1 MITKNFKNLLA
12 MIAESS
18 GSVKGCV
25 PAIDTTG
32 RPVFLNGAF
41 DSGSFPG
48 TRTAGITLTAN
59 AAGISV
65 GSGTSTPLDTDY
77 QLESHISSD
86 ISLTLT
92 NTVLGCDEYGSPYVQ
107 YNLTVTNTGS
117 SEITISEVGY
127 KQILPC
133 VYKATLTTNIKT
145 LFFLLDRTVLSTPLT
160 LAAGDAGVIQ
170 YKITTYPQAHQTKEG
185 VELVSFTHGT
195 DEQIAAMID
204 AAQQG
209 KIDLQ
214 SDAGWAVGDM
224 RTISVGAWTGGGSTS
239 HVAQDINIIITS
251 FDDYNN
257 CGSVLQFDFF
267 ECFAGTQRMHSS
279 ATTVGGYGGSEMH
292 ETTLPALVEALP
304 SWLKSRLKTFSVL
317 VSEGNDSSTIE
328 TVGNNKL
335 ALRSEK
341 EITDTNTY
349 SKAGEGSQIPFY
361 KGWKAKGLGI
371 ASTTSY
377 TSYFTRSP
385 NNATTYAVVTNSS
398 TPNYSNANS
407 KNGLAPFGCL

>member
-1 MITKNFKNLLA
+1 
-12 MIAESS
+12 
-18 GSVKGCV
+18 
-25 PAIDTTG
+25 
-32 RPVFLNGAF
+32 
-41 DSGSFPG
+41 
-48 TRTAGITLTAN
+48 
-59 AAGISV
+59 
-65 GSGTSTPLDTDY
+65 
-77 QLESHISSD
+77 
-86 ISLTLT
+86 
-92 NTVLGCDEYGSPYVQ
+92 
-107 YNLTVTNTGS
+107 
-117 SEITISEVGY
+117 
-127 KQILPC
+127 
-133 VYKATLTTNIKT
+133 
-145 LFFLLDRTVLSTPLT
+145 
-160 LAAGDAGVIQ
+160 
-170 YKITTYPQAHQTKEG
+170 
-185 VELVSFTHGT
+185 
-195 DEQIAAMID
+195 
-204 AAQQG
+204 
-209 KIDLQ
+209 
-214 SDAGWAVGDM
+214 
-224 RTISVGAWTGGGSTS
+224 
-239 HVAQDINIIITS
+239 
-251 FDDYNN
+251 
-257 CGSVLQFDFF
+257 
-267 ECFAGTQRMHSS
+267 MHSS